1 MKEAVA
7 VKTKYWILILAAVLL
22 LSAAGSLSLFLP
34 GEASTQAEITS
45 DGALYRVVNLRA
57 DQEFTVPCP
66 GGFNTVTVKDG
77 RIAVTEA
84 SCPDQYCVRQ
94 GFCNGGRSIVCLP
107 NKLVITFVGEQE
119 IDGQIG

>member
-1 MKEAVA
+1 M
-7 VKTKYWILILAAVLL
+7 KTKYWILILAAVLL
-22 LSAAGSLSLFLP
+22 LSAAGSIVLFLP
-34 GEASTQAEITS
+34 GKASTQAEISS
-45 DGALYRVVNLRA
+45 DGTLFRVVDLQA
-57 DQEFTVPCP
+57 DQEFTISCP
-66 GGFNTVTVKDG
+66 GGYNTVTIQDG

-107 NKLVITFVGEQE
+107 NKLVITFVGDQE